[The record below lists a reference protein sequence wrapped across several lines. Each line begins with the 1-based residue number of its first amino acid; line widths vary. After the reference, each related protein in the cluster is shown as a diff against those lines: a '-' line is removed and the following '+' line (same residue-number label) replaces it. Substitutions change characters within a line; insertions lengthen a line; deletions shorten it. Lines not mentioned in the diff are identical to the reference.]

1 VGIGPDV
8 IFDGLKIQ
16 VAARSLV
23 GYRVDIPRLVR
34 RTSPC
39 GNDPRVVFDGLKAW
53 DPGIVF
59 DGPKTRSL
67 T

>member
-16 VAARSLV
+16 VVARSPG

-34 RTSPC
+34 RT
-39 GNDPRVVFDGLKAW
+39 
-53 DPGIVF
+53 
-59 DGPKTRSL
+59 
-67 T
+67 